1 MEKKCITWL
10 NFSFESRGKAL
21 SSSLLYLG
29 FFFVF
34 FLKSL
39 PQEEDQHSLLSYLT
53 EQLDTSVVQF
63 EGR

>member
-21 SSSLLYLG
+21 SFSLLHLV
-29 FFFVF
+29 FF

-53 EQLDTSVVQF
+53 GQLDTPVVQF